1 MEKEYKFNL
10 TDEELMHILVAC
22 DAWCS
27 EQKKKAYKAH
37 LIKKDDA
44 DEYEKRYT
52 LAVKLMEKLVLSIAE
67 QNSEFDMREMW
78 KKVMFD
84 I

>member
-10 TDEELMHILVAC
+10 TDEELMHILIAG

-27 EQKKKAYKAH
+27 DQKKKAYKAH
-37 LIKKDDA
+37 LKQQDNA
-44 DEYEKRYT
+44 EELEKRYST
-52 LAVKLMEKLVLSIAE
+52 AAKLIEKLIKTVSE
-67 QNSEFDMREMW
+67 QNPNFDMREMW
-78 KKVMFD
+78 EKVMFD

>member
-10 TDEELMHILVAC
+10 TDEELMHILVAG

-27 EQKKKAYKAH
+27 DQKKKAHKAH
-37 LIKKDDA
+37 LKQQDNA
-44 DEYEKRYT
+44 EELEKRYST
-52 LAVKLMEKLVLSIAE
+52 AAKLIEKLIKTVSE
-67 QNSEFDMREMW
+67 QNPNFDMREMW
-78 KKVMFD
+78 EKVMFD